1 MGRFLLN
8 HPLITRM
15 SNFIRFGTFFLDSKT
30 KRNSILTSFILVLAI
45 NSISQSVQAEVL
57 NIPIKRSV
65 ATQPI
70 SKLEVISTVK
80 TLFNGRVLSLRKKST
95 YTNPDCHHVK
105 FLEDKGE
112 FQLIT
117 IGCGM
122 EKMAKS

>member
-1 MGRFLLN
+1 MGRFLRN

-15 SNFIRFGTFFLDSKT
+15 SSSLSSWTHFLTSKI
-30 KRNSILTSFILVLAI
+30 KNLSILTSFILILAI
-45 NSISQSVQAEVL
+45 NSISQAAYAEGL
-57 NIPIKRSV
+57 NIPIQRSI

-70 SKLEVISTVK
+70 STLEVISTVK
-80 TLFNGRVLSLRKKST
+80 TLLNGRVLSLKKKST
-95 YTNPDCHHVK
+95 YTNPDCYHVK

-117 IGCGM
+117 VGCGM